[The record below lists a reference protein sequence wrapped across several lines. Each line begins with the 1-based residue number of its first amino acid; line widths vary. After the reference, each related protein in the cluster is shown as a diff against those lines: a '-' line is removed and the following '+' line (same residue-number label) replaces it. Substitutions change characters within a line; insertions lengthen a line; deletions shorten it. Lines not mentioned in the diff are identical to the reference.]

1 MFPNSLS
8 PSRTSDYLQC
18 PLLYRF
24 RTIDKIPESPSIAA
38 IRGNLVHSVLE
49 NIFDAPAGER
59 TFGLARDLFDNA
71 LANLERESPDDVR
84 ALIGDPSHTGEIGVE
99 LVQELFA
106 PISPVLS
113 TYFTMEDP
121 NRLEPFARE
130 MAVSIEVEE
139 NFSIRG
145 FIDRVDMTP
154 TGEVRVVDYK
164 SGKAPSDRYASK
176 AMFQMRFYA
185 LAWWR
190 MTERVPKLLQLMYLG
205 NGKFLR
211 YEPDEDD
218 LLSTEKR
225 ILAIRAAIAESAD
238 ALSFPPSPSK
248 LCGWCS
254 YKSLCPAFGGTP
266 PPMPPRDE
274 WTSGST
280 LVSDA
285 LGIVESN
292 NSGSGR
298 IPE

>member
-18 PLLYRF
+18 PLLYRY
-24 RTIDKIPESPSIAA
+24 RTIDKLPESPSIAA

-59 TFGLARDLFDNA
+59 TISLTRDLFANA
-71 LANLERESPDDVR
+71 LTNLQRDAPDDVR
-84 ALIGDPSHTGEIGVE
+84 VLIDDPSHTGEIGVE
-99 LVQELFA
+99 LVEELFA
-106 PISPVLS
+106 SISPALN

-130 MAVSIEVEE
+130 MAVSIEVAE

-145 FIDRVDMTP
+145 FIDRVDKTP
-154 TGEVRVVDYK
+154 TGDVRVVDYK
-164 SGKAPSDRYASK
+164 SGKAPSDRFADK

-211 YEPDEDD
+211 YEPDEGD
-218 LLSTEKR
+218 LLNTEKR
-225 ILAIRAAIAESAD
+225 ILAIRAAIGQSAD

-254 YKSLCPAFGGTP
+254 FKSLCPAFGGTT

-285 LGIVESN
+285 LGIVDTN
-292 NSGSGR
+292 DSGPSR